1 MGIQLRVLIV
11 EDREDD
17 VLLLIRALKREGYDP
32 EYVCVE
38 NAVCMNEALTKQS
51 WDIVISD
58 YNMPHF
64 NGLEALEILKGKD
77 IDIPFILLS
86 GAISEEIAVD
96 AMTAGAADFIMKSNL
111 SRLIPAVERE
121 LREAEVRRDRRLA
134 NQKIKEQH
142 DQIQVHAS
150 ELEVSNDELKN
161 TQEKLLESNSDL
173 QATLDNLKSSQE
185 QLLQSSKLAAIGELV
200 SGVAHELNNPLA
212 AISMATEMLEMM
224 VDDEEEK
231 ECVEVISA
239 HIKRAIAIVGNLLSF
254 ARKHEPH
261 RNCISINEAILSTI
275 ELRTYELN
283 LDSVVIAT
291 DLCTDI
297 PGTNADYNQLQQV
310 FLNLISNAEQ
320 AMKEAHGRGNI
331 LIKSMTAGDMIR
343 VTFTDDGPGVPVH
356 IKDRLFEP
364 FFTTKEVGK
373 GTGLGLSIC
382 YGIIEDHGGRIY
394 VESGKGDGT
403 TFVIE
408 LPIVREMAECA
419 A

>member
-17 VLLLIRALKREGYDP
+17 VILLIRALKREGYVP
-32 EYVCVE
+32 EYVRVE
-38 NAVCMNEALTKQS
+38 NAADLDTALTQQP

-58 YNMPHF
+58 YNMPNF
-64 NGLEALEILKGKD
+64 SGLNALAILKEKEL
-77 IDIPFILLS
+77 DIPFILLS
-86 GAISEEIAVD
+86 GAISEEVAVD
-96 AMTAGAADFIMKSNL
+96 AMTAGAADFIMKGNL

-121 LREAEVRRDRRLA
+121 LREAEMRREHRLA
-134 NQKIKEQH
+134 DQKIMEQH
-142 DQIQVHAS
+142 DEIRIHVL
-150 ELEVSNDELKN
+150 ELEAANDELRD
-161 TQEKLLESNSDL
+161 TQERLIESNDHL
-173 QATLDNLKSSQE
+173 QSTLDNLEASQE

-224 VDDEEEK
+224 AEDQEGK
-231 ECVEVISA
+231 ECVGVIGA
-239 HIKRAIAIVGNLLSF
+239 HIQRAIAIVGNLLSF
-254 ARKHEPH
+254 ARKHEPY
-261 RNCISINEAILSTI
+261 RYCISINEAIKSTI
-275 ELRTYELN
+275 ELRAYELN
-283 LDSVVIAT
+283 LDGIEIVT
-291 DLCTDI
+291 DLAPDLPDT
-297 PGTNADYNQLQQV
+297 TADFNQLQQV
-310 FLNLISNAEQ
+310 FLNLVGNAEQ
-320 AMKEAHGRGNI
+320 AMKEAHGKGCISINSRVADG
-331 LIKSMTAGDMIR
+331 LIR
-343 VTFTDDGPGVPVH
+343 VSFTDDGPGVPTH

-408 LPIVREMAECA
+408 LPIVHEMAECTA
-419 A
+419 